1 MKVINA
7 SYEILTPINGDEILC
22 MIERYGRVCYKSE
35 SRITDA
41 SAERFVRNLIARGH
55 ESVLEH
61 VSFSVKFI
69 CDRGVSH
76 ELVRHRLASFSQES
90 TRYCDYSD
98 DKFGG
103 ELTFIKPCL
112 PCKSTMDNE
121 HAWYSIM
128 SEIESVYFDML
139 QNGCTPEQA
148 RCVLPNSLKTEIVM
162 TANLR
167 EWRHFLKLRTSP
179 AAHPQIREVVIP
191 LLNELKSLIPVIF
204 DDIGVKRE
212 DAADAVLDVCHNT
225 PDIERSGWVSVKDR
239 LPDDE
244 QEVLV
249 IAHGWDGRLVYVGSH
264 KRVEAQKSWLTGIT
278 NKSSEWSLWGWSY
291 LKEPIVT
298 HWLPMPEPPEEGKNN
313 EM

>member
-76 ELVRHRLASFSQES
+76 EIVRHRLASYCQES
-90 TRYCDYSD
+90 TRYCNYSND
-98 DKFGG
+98 DFQ
-103 ELTFIKPCL
+103 
-112 PCKSTMDNE
+112 
-121 HAWYSIM
+121 
-128 SEIESVYFDML
+128 SEITVIEPCYLDKSAAGYQIWERSCKNAETAYFDML
-139 QNGCTPEQA
+139 DFGCTSQEA
-148 RCVLPNSLKTEIVM
+148 RAVLPNSLKTEIVM

-204 DDIGVKRE
+204 DDIGVKMMRKEKGAVQEMTRE
-212 DAADAVLDVCHNT
+212 
-225 PDIERSGWVSVKDR
+225 EKRSSAR
-239 LPDDE
+239 DDE
-244 QEVLV
+244 RRSNLSAYCPNCGVL
-249 IAHGWDGRLVYVGSH
+249 ID
-264 KRVEAQKSWLTGIT
+264 
-278 NKSSEWSLWGWSY
+278 
-291 LKEPIVT
+291 KE
-298 HWLPMPEPPEEGKNN
+298 EEQ
-313 EM
+313 

>member
-1 MKVINA
+1 MWVREEAILKVIDA

-128 SEIESVYFDML
+128 SEIESAYFDML

-148 RCVLPNSLKTEIVM
+148 RCVLPNSLKTEIIM

-179 AAHPQIREVVIP
+179 AAHPQIREVAIP

-204 DDIGVKRE
+204 DDIRLE
-212 DAADAVLDVCHNT
+212 MNDCDVEN
-225 PDIERSGWVSVKDR
+225 
-239 LPDDE
+239 
-244 QEVLV
+244 
-249 IAHGWDGRLVYVGSH
+249 
-264 KRVEAQKSWLTGIT
+264 
-278 NKSSEWSLWGWSY
+278 
-291 LKEPIVT
+291 
-298 HWLPMPEPPEEGKNN
+298 
-313 EM
+313 

>member
-1 MKVINA
+1 MPAPLPRPSRLWRIA
-7 SYEILTPINGDEILC
+7 LTAYTIILTPINGDEILC

-41 SAERFVRNLIARGH
+41 SVERFVRNLIARGH

-128 SEIESVYFDML
+128 SEIESAYFDML

-148 RCVLPNSLKTEIVM
+148 RCVLPNSLKTEIIM

-167 EWRHFLKLRTSP
+167 EWRHFFKLRTSKS
-179 AAHPQIREVVIP
+179 AHPQMREIAVP
-191 LLNELKSLIPVIF
+191 LLNELKKVIPCVF
-204 DDIGVKRE
+204 DDIR
-212 DAADAVLDVCHNT
+212 
-225 PDIERSGWVSVKDR
+225 P
-239 LPDDE
+239 
-244 QEVLV
+244 
-249 IAHGWDGRLVYVGSH
+249 
-264 KRVEAQKSWLTGIT
+264 
-278 NKSSEWSLWGWSY
+278 
-291 LKEPIVT
+291 
-298 HWLPMPEPPEEGKNN
+298 
-313 EM
+313 